1 MKLSHFAVRHPVVIG
16 MLLIVLGVFGIF
28 ALSSI
33 NVEFMGDVSA
43 PSIIVVAIY
52 PGADA
57 EDVEE
62 DVTSILE
69 DDFVTLPD
77 FKSVSSSSSN
87 SFATVEITFRDGID
101 PYDRI
106 TEVRDRINKLMAEL
120 PAGLQGTPEAL
131 VGGAEMLPI
140 FSFSVSE
147 ASRTDASGTDPAALL
162 LASDT
167 GSITNYI
174 TENLRPRL
182 TAIGGVSDVE
192 LSGGQELQVNVEL
205 QLEQLEAR
213 SISALT
219 VYQILGYSNQFLPA
233 GKALF
238 QGREVAIRYR
248 GELASLEDIRQLPVG
263 YHRFRRS
270 GRCRRSAAGRSWRK
284 SAVCCYHPAVRSC
297 MGQYLRYPAQEEE
310 GT

>member
-69 DDFVTLPD
+69 DNFVTLPD

-87 SFATVEITFRDGID
+87 SFSTVEITFRDGID

-106 TEVRDRINKLMAEL
+106 TEVRDRINKLMADL

-140 FSFSVSE
+140 FSF
-147 ASRTDASGTDPAALL
+147 A
-162 LASDT
+162 
-167 GSITNYI
+167 
-174 TENLRPRL
+174 
-182 TAIGGVSDVE
+182 
-192 LSGGQELQVNVEL
+192 
-205 QLEQLEAR
+205 
-213 SISALT
+213 
-219 VYQILGYSNQFLPA
+219 VYGCL
-233 GKALF
+233 KD
-238 QGREVAIRYR
+238 R
-248 GELASLEDIRQLPVG
+248 
-263 YHRFRRS
+263 
-270 GRCRRSAAGRSWRK
+270 
-284 SAVCCYHPAVRSC
+284 
-297 MGQYLRYPAQEEE
+297 
-310 GT
+310 